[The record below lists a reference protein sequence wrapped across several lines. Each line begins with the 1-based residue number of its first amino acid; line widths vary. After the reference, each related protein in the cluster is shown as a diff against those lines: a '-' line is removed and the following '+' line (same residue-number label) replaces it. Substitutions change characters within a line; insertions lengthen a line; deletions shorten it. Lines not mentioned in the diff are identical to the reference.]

1 MIKEVNLIIIA
12 MDEEFEALLNNIKD
26 YQVEDFFDNKIYSFK
41 FNKEYFIALRGK
53 IGKVSTAFYKN
64 L

>member
-26 YQVEDFFDNKIYSFK
+26 YQVEDFLIIKYIHLNLI
-41 FNKEYFIALRGK
+41 
-53 IGKVSTAFYKN
+53 KN
-64 L
+64 ILLL